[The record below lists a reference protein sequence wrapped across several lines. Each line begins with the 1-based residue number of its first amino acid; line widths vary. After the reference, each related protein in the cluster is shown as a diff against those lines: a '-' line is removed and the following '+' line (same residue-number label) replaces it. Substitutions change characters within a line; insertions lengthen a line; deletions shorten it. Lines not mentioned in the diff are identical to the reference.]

1 MPRARFLSAERPQ
14 SVSFRPA
21 VLRPHATAGTTPSTG
36 CFHTI
41 SKRSPLSSLGCSV
54 PAAGAPRA
62 VGWRELACPP
72 LLTRAMPQAIMPPVM
87 TRKEMVEARAVFT
100 AFDTDGNGSITRAEL
115 RA

>member
-1 MPRARFLSAERPQ
+1 M
-14 SVSFRPA
+14 
-21 VLRPHATAGTTPSTG
+21 
-36 CFHTI
+36 
-41 SKRSPLSSLGCSV
+41 
-54 PAAGAPRA
+54 
-62 VGWRELACPP
+62 ACPP